1 MLFFGLWLFYEGYLA
16 HTLRLRRAA
25 AAKRTPAKRKK

>member
-16 HTLRLRRAA
+16 HTLRARRAA
-25 AAKRTPAKRKK
+25 AAKRTPKRKR